1 MQIDDGP
8 SWLAISKFYDVPYF
22 QCSLSF
28 ELFLILSF
36 SYWLQT
42 FSLSTISTRIQLKS
56 KSDKDLSLQQILKRV
71 LSSMHLGDALV
82 DGLVF
87 LLDDDS
93 LPLKD
98 EYNFSERPYSFIG
111 FLTYLVD

>member
-1 MQIDDGP
+1 
-8 SWLAISKFYDVPYF
+8 
-22 QCSLSF
+22 
-28 ELFLILSF
+28 
-36 SYWLQT
+36 
-42 FSLSTISTRIQLKS
+42 
-56 KSDKDLSLQQILKRV
+56 
-71 LSSMHLGDALV
+71 MHLGDALV